1 MGYARLFW
9 LVSCIGLTACGVA
22 SATKKP
28 VPEAEASHGLQ
39 PTVQAFLPGA
49 LADVA
54 QRYFPLERYQNYPES
69 IRPILQAYFVAND
82 QCRGIPGIEQMRAC
96 NRRQRVHVE
105 LDRRGWCWG
114 GATIE
119 AEMHWVPCAQEE
131 WHQPGRI
138 EAAGPHYPEFRIR
151 WEENRE
157 RFERGETGVGPLPTN
172 WEDLLPSTT
181 DALSV
186 SLDPAAA
193 RRFPLSRYRGLPAA
207 IRPLLQRLEVFDERC
222 SAGTASSHAD
232 LVAAC
237 RRELLV
243 MIELERR
250 GWCHFSSAQ
259 GWSRCST
266 GAGYRPGEVAA
277 TSGHLDPESYV
288 RWWRDYERREGP
300 ARLNARGISRES
312 GTGGG

>member
-1 MGYARLFW
+1 MSDEELVADSLGRHSLTRFGDYPAAIRRL
-9 LVSCIGLTACGVA
+9 
-22 SATKKP
+22 
-28 VPEAEASHGLQ
+28 LQ
-39 PTVQAFLPGA
+39 RWWVEHEICRGA
-49 LADVA
+49 LGSAS
-54 QRYFPLERYQNYPES
+54 L
-69 IRPILQAYFVAND
+69 
-82 QCRGIPGIEQMRAC
+82 RAC

-119 AEMHWVPCAQEE
+119 AEMDWVPCAQEE
-131 WHQPGRI
+131 RHQPGRI
-138 EAAGPHYPEFRIR
+138 EAAGPDYPEFRIR

-207 IRPLLQRLEVFDERC
+207 IRPLLQRVEVFDERC
-222 SAGTASSHAD
+222 RAGTGSSQAD
-232 LVAAC
+232 LLAAC

-250 GWCHFSSAQ
+250 GWCHFRSAQ

-266 GAGYRPGEVAA
+266 GADYRPGEVAA
-277 TSGHLDPESYV
+277 TTGHLHPESYV
-288 RWWRDYERREGP
+288 RWWREYERREGP